1 MEVFLTHEIA
11 RNIFVLIVATERKNN
26 PKSPRCSV
34 ILFAC
39 FNPFCKLCN
48 MGRIKLKAERKV

>member
-39 FNPFCKLCN
+39 FKPFLQ
-48 MGRIKLKAERKV
+48 VV

>member
-39 FNPFCKLCN
+39 FKPILQ
-48 MGRIKLKAERKV
+48 VV